1 MAQPGSARVLG
12 TRGPRFES
20 GRPDHSEIPLF
31 IKYKSWSVELV
42 HARIYRQ
49 SKPAG
54 QSGLIGTREWILEY
68 GQTAPR
74 VQDPL
79 MGWTGSRG
87 DTLSQIRLVFKSLEA
102 AKAYAEREGIAYQ
115 VEQPTVRI
123 KRPKLYSDNFR
134 FDRVQNWT
142 H

>member
-1 MAQPGSARVLG
+1 MVVAGVQ
-12 TRGPRFES
+12 
-20 GRPDHSEIPLF
+20 
-31 IKYKSWSVELV
+31 
-42 HARIYRQ
+42 ARIYRQ

-79 MGWTGSRG
+79 MGWTGSCG
-87 DTLSQIRLVFKSLEA
+87 DTLSQIRLMFKSLES
-102 AKAYAEREGIAYQ
+102 AKAYAKREGIAYQ
-115 VEQPTVRI
+115 VEQPTLHI

-134 FDRVQNWT
+134 FDRCENWT